1 VLSDLT
7 QTRLAVAHSEPQR
20 QATARLGPI
29 SHLFAGGTKGNEL
42 LTSATGAV
50 LIVLLAVIGITI
62 IRIGSLLSVH
72 LFVGMLLVGPLALKL
87 ASTGYRFVRYYTHN
101 PRYRAEGPPITP
113 LRVLA
118 PILVI
123 STLVVFASGIAL
135 LFVGPGSRGTLL
147 PIHKV
152 SFFVWVAVTTLH
164 VLGHLPTVARGL
176 QSDYAPVSGLG
187 APAGRDGRLLSIAG
201 ALIAGVVLAILL
213 IPEFGPW
220 LHNFHHHH

>member
-1 VLSDLT
+1 
-7 QTRLAVAHSEPQR
+7 VAHSEPQR
-20 QATARLGPI
+20 QAAARLGPA

-42 LTSATGAV
+42 LTSATGAI
-50 LIVLLAVIGITI
+50 LLVLLAVIGVTI
-62 IRIGSLLSVH
+62 IRIGSLMSVH
-72 LFVGMLLVGPLALKL
+72 LFVGMLLTGPLALKL
-87 ASTGYRFVRYYTHN
+87 ASTGYRFIRYYTHN
-101 PRYRAEGPPITP
+101 PRYRAEGPPIMP

-118 PILVI
+118 PLLVI
-123 STLVVFASGIAL
+123 STLVVFSSGVAL

-152 SFFVWVAVTTLH
+152 SFFVWLAVTALH
-164 VLGHLPTVARGL
+164 VLGHLPTVGRGL
-176 QSDYAPVSGLG
+176 RADYAPVGSFA